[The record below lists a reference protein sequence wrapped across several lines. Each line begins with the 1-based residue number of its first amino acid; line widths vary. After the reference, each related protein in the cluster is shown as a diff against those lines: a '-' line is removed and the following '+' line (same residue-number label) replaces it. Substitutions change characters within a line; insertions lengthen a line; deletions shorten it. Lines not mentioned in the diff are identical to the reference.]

1 MPRRGRTLVSSE
13 PSGTIRIALV
23 ILTYRYPEITL
34 RCLASLSGTAR
45 ENLTLFLV
53 DNAPEEKSTAM
64 LMAGLEATGGEHR
77 YIASSENRGF
87 GDGMNL
93 GIRAAMEEGFTHVA
107 ILNNDAWVAPDFGPR
122 LRESVA
128 LTPGDVLAGLVLEPE
143 TKQPTYNIGRISRW
157 TLEVR
162 HLFDARQEAPFDFVS
177 GCFTVFPSEVLRRT
191 GPFRDDYFLYAEDTE
206 LCLRLKKNGVRIRWC
221 PSIVLFHRHGSSADP
236 SGLPK
241 RYYLVRNHAH
251 LVFLHGNAGQKA
263 VFLLY
268 TLFVIVSQLK
278 APGNFFQILAGL
290 HDALRGRMGRRVGAI
305 PCTGKGR

>member
-1 MPRRGRTLVSSE
+1 LPSE
-13 PSGTIRIALV
+13 AFLNGRIALV

-34 RCLASLSGTAR
+34 RCLASLSGSTE

-53 DNAPEEKSTAM
+53 DNAPEEKSTEI
-64 LMAGLEATGGEHR
+64 LRTGLIATGMDYR

-93 GIRAAMEEGFTHVA
+93 GMRAALSEGFSHIA
-107 ILNNDAWVAPDFGPR
+107 ILNNDAWVAPDFGQR
-122 LRESVA
+122 LREAVA
-128 LTPGDVLAGLVLEPE
+128 RNPGDVLAGLVLEPE
-143 TKQPTYNIGRISRW
+143 TNRPTYNIGRIAPW

-162 HLFDARQEAPFDFVS
+162 HTFHTSQDTPFDFVS
-177 GCFTVFPSEVLRRT
+177 GCFTVFPADVLRRA

-206 LCLRLKKNGVRIRWC
+206 LCLRLKKAGVRIRLC

-251 LVFLHGNAGQKA
+251 LVFLHGSAGQKT

-268 TLFVIVSQLK
+268 TLVVIISQVMT
-278 APGNFFQILAGL
+278 PHNFFQILAGL
-290 HDALRGRMGRRVGAI
+290 HDALRGRMGRRIKAI
-305 PCTGKGR
+305 PGTGKGR